1 MRYEI
6 RIEKTANGY
15 SAYVPALPGCVAAA
29 ETHDETERLIE
40 EAIAFHREGLALEQS
55 LLAVSS
61 FAITSSNVP
70 LWDFTNS
77 PSLFI
82 ELRTPPLSIA
92 ALARPRHFGTLS
104 ATA

>member
-29 ETHDETERLIE
+29 ETHEETERLIE
-40 EAIAFHREGLALEQS
+40 EAIAFHREGLALEES

-61 FAITSSNVP
+61 FTIASANVP
-70 LWDFTNS
+70 IWEFTNS

-82 ELRTPPLSIA
+82 ELKTPPLSIA
-92 ALARPRHFGTLS
+92 ALAQPRHFGTLS
-104 ATA
+104 APT